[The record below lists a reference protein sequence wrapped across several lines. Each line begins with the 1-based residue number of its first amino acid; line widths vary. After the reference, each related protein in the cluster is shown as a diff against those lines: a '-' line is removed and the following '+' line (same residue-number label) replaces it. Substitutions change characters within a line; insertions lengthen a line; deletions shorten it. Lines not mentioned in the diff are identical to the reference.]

1 MSVDNDEQMAQDE
14 STIEQVD
21 VEQLA
26 EAGADATELSTQDN
40 AEAEI
45 EQISAADLAGSQ
57 PETDEA
63 DKERN
68 KLYAENRVA
77 KKRLKELERQVDSG
91 NIPDSY
97 AFKPSETVERP
108 KLTEYVNEE
117 RLYSEFNGSEAL
129 ALAAYNEAKELYSE
143 KNGSVESE
151 RVAHA
156 ESVKRQIAAQM
167 AAENAFDES
176 IAKHSKVVNNI
187 DTSLER
193 AESLLGE
200 RDFNTVRDIVG
211 GDNAALVLATIG
223 ANDKVQAEF
232 MEVASQAIQTGNI
245 NLMGKHLARLED
257 RIVSNLPSAKTISTA
272 ASENPVG
279 GDGADLS
286 DLDKKM
292 NAAAQKGDVGEYRRL
307 KKLKGNAA

>member
-26 EAGADATELSTQDN
+26 EAGADAAELSTQDN
-40 AEAEI
+40 AETEI

-77 KKRLKELERQVDSG
+77 KKRLRELEKQVDSG
-91 NIPDSY
+91 NIPESY
-97 AFKPSETVERP
+97 AFKQSETVERP
-108 KLTEYVNEE
+108 MLTDYVNEE
-117 RLYSEFNGSEAL
+117 RLFSEFIGDSAV
-129 ALAAYNEAKELYSE
+129 ALAAYNEAKESYSE

-151 RVAHA
+151 RAAHA

-167 AAENAFDES
+167 AAETAFDES

-187 DTSLER
+187 DASLER

-232 MEVASQAIQTGNI
+232 MEVANQAIQTGNI
-245 NLMGKHLARLED
+245 NLMNINLQDL
-257 RIVSNLPSAKTISTA
+257 SNLYTILFPHTSSYQTII
-272 ASENPVG
+272 SSCIPKQTYIWTSIKIRQRHMFCHCN
-279 GDGADLS
+279 
-286 DLDKKM
+286 
-292 NAAAQKGDVGEYRRL
+292 
-307 KKLKGNAA
+307 